1 MVTKPFVPRP
11 KPERR
16 DYYDTSRAGAQAT
29 ERTSPSVRPGER
41 PTVAEAARAVLQHHR
56 LDWSITTIRNAEAY
70 LLRGRFPE
78 YLSHEGVV
86 YLDQLSTQ
94 CLEDYMTVHADV
106 LKPSTLAKFRGYARA
121 LAKFCK
127 ERPGFD
133 APLLSDGRDLPR
145 PTVPKRKLPMALSA
159 DDEARVLAAA
169 KPGRDRIITQTLLAT
184 GLRVGELC
192 ALTLDHLEGLKA
204 RPAKLVIVGNVHNRV
219 LTKGRRDRIVGFR
232 DTYRNLPRDLLEWAI
247 KGRPPSHL
255 REVFLSDSEHA
266 LTTWGVEQL
275 MQRIG
280 KIAGVRCNPHRLR
293 HTWAT
298 RCADAGVPMFHLQL
312 LGGWESVEMVRR
324 YYTASDLEAVAALS
338 RFRT

>member
-1 MVTKPFVPRP
+1 MASSAFVPKP
-11 KPERR
+11 KPQRR
-16 DYYDTSRAGAQAT
+16 DYYDTSQRGLRDGDRGPGQA
-29 ERTSPSVRPGER
+29 RPGQR
-41 PTVAEAARAVLQHHR
+41 LTVADAARAMINHHR
-56 LDWSITTIRNAEAY
+56 LDWSVTTLRNADDY

-78 YLSHEGVV
+78 FLAHEGIAYV
-86 YLDQLSTQ
+86 DQLSTHA
-94 CLEDYMTVHADV
+94 LEEYMNVHADV
-106 LKPSTLAKFRGYARA
+106 LRPSTLVKFRTYARA

-127 ERPGFD
+127 EQPGFE
-133 APLLSDGRDLPR
+133 APLLTDGSELPR
-145 PTVPKRKLPMALSA
+145 PTVPKRKLPMALSLS
-159 DDEARVLAAA
+159 DEARVVAAA
-169 KPGRDRIITQTLLAT
+169 KPGRDRLIAVTLLAT

-192 ALTLDHLEGLKA
+192 ALTLDHLENLKA
-204 RPAKLVIVGNVHNRV
+204 RPPRLIIVGNVHNRV

-232 DTYRNLPRDLLEWAI
+232 DTYRNLPRDLLEWVT
-247 KGRPPSHL
+247 KERPHSHL

-280 KIAGVRCNPHRLR
+280 KVADVRCNPHRLR

-312 LGGWESVEMVRR
+312 LGGWESVDMVRR
-324 YYTASDLEAVAALS
+324 YYTGSDLEAVSALS

>member
-1 MVTKPFVPRP
+1 MAGTVFIPRP
-11 KPERR
+11 KPQRR
-16 DYYDTSRAGAQAT
+16 DYFDTSQGAAPRAT
-29 ERTSPSVRPGER
+29 EQPRGVWPGGR
-41 PTVAEAARAVLQHHR
+41 PTVADAARALIHHHK
-56 LDWSITTIRNAEAY
+56 LDWSTTTLRNAEDY

-78 YLSHEGVV
+78 YLAHEGIVH
-86 YLDQLSTQ
+86 LDQLSTQ
-94 CLEDYMTVHADV
+94 IIEDYMAVHADV

-127 ERPGFD
+127 ERPGYD

-159 DDEARVLAAA
+159 DDEARVVAAA
-169 KPGRDRIITQTLLAT
+169 KPGRDRLIAQTLLAT

-192 ALTLDHLEGLKA
+192 ALTVDQLETLRD
-204 RPAKLVIVGNVHNRV
+204 RPPKLIIVGNVHNRV

-232 DTYRNLPRDLLEWAI
+232 DTYRSVPRELLEWAA
-247 KGRPPSHL
+247 KARPPSHL
-255 REVFLSDSEHA
+255 REVFLSDADHA

-280 KIAGVRCNPHRLR
+280 KKAGVRCNPHRLR

-324 YYTASDLEAVAALS
+324 YYTASDLEAVTALS